1 MARNDRPPKFHC
13 KNGFIFPTKKMVIYE
28 ESTAKPGG
36 IPAATSIFGE
46 DHGQSS
52 GLQGLR
58 VRRTHLRDHF
68 LGIQKFMI
76 FYVCVYDT
84 VCIYIYI
91 YIHTYIDICIYLYCF
106 LIFYNAYVCIYIYI
120 YIYLHLELTLIVGS
134 AGLLDLDVI
143 AGWA

>member
-1 MARNDRPPKFHC
+1 MFRVARNDRPPKFHR

-68 LGIQKFMI
+68 LGIQNFMI

-84 VCIYIYI
+84 VCIYI
-91 YIHTYIDICIYLYCF
+91 HTYIDICIYIYCF
-106 LIFYNAYVCIYIYI
+106 LIFYNAYVCMYIYI
-120 YIYLHLELTLIVGS
+120 FTFRANAHRRLRRIT
-134 AGLLDLDVI
+134 
-143 AGWA
+143 

>member
-1 MARNDRPPKFHC
+1 
-13 KNGFIFPTKKMVIYE
+13 MVIYE

-84 VCIYIYI
+84 VCIYI
-91 YIHTYIDICIYLYCF
+91 HTYIDICIYIYCF
-106 LIFYNAYVCIYIYI
+106 LIFYNAYVCI